1 MAGSGSCVDEEGKL
15 SNCACR
21 ARATACSIARALQV
35 EFGRRVKVVPSI
47 RCEHSPNKG
56 RAHQNADS
64 ATKPLSQLLALWG
77 TAQPHGT
84 LAPPPQSHTAAPVM
98 SATSAFGVASGGLD
112 ACGQIRTRARMLK
125 SVNPTSSR
133 NHQARITGE
142 LDTARRNAHFEF
154 AATIASTRASAT
166 NLWLVVPGFRRRGCT
181 RSKQRLPLLKYDD
194 PWRARLYCHASKAQS
209 VHDALCVPKRGPLSP
224 MSVSIP
230 HIALRICT

>member
-1 MAGSGSCVDEEGKL
+1 MKRG
-15 SNCACR
+15 NCRTVR
-21 ARATACSIARALQV
+21 AAHAPLRAQLHARCKSSLGA
-35 EFGRRVKVVPSI
+35 ESKWSRPSA
-47 RCEHSPNKG
+47 CEHSPNKG

-194 PWRARLYCHASKAQS
+194 PWRARLYCYASKAQS
-209 VHDALCVPKRGPLSP
+209 VHDALCVPRRGPLSP